1 MFTAVLLGA
10 LALGGA
16 LLVRA
21 GSERGAEG
29 TGDVVVAASFY
40 PMYIAAWNVAGD
52 VPGVTVENMAQPSA
66 GCLHDYQLTPSDLIL
81 LSGADIFVV
90 NGGGIE
96 NFLEDVAEQY
106 PSLEIVTA
114 SQGIELLETEPG
126 TVFLTEEGGAG
137 QETDGAEQEADEA
150 GLEAGSGE
158 GGQAA
163 GHVHVHGD
171 ENAHVWMD
179 IARYMQEVEN
189 IRDGLSEAD
198 PAHQAFYE
206 ANAAAYLEKL
216 ERLRLEMESVK
227 EKAGNEK
234 VMIFHEA
241 FAYLGEALGLDVR
254 GAVNMDENAS
264 LSANMVSEIID
275 RIHRE
280 GITMLLAEEQYGA
293 QIADAVARETG
304 ASVYMLDALLDGE
317 EDADS
322 YLEGMDRNIH
332 VLEEAFGE

>member
-10 LALGGA
+10 VALGGA

-40 PMYIAAWNVAGD
+40 PMYIAAWNVTGD

-198 PAHQAFYE
+198 PAHRAFYE

-216 ERLRLEMESVK
+216 EGLRLEMESVK

>member
-29 TGDVVVAASFY
+29 PGDVVVAASFY

-96 NFLEDVAEQY
+96 NFLGDVAEQC

>member
-137 QETDGAEQEADEA
+137 QETDG
-150 GLEAGSGE
+150 E
-158 GGQAA
+158 GHA
-163 GHVHVHGD
+163 HVHGD

>member
-40 PMYIAAWNVAGD
+40 PMYIAAWNVTGD

-198 PAHQAFYE
+198 PAHRAFYE

-216 ERLRLEMESVK
+216 EGLRLEMESVK